1 VLYGDRAPD
10 SAGESSHPTSGNVVV
25 RYALL
30 RRLAGSREGSHEM
43 ANQQRDA
50 RSARPDVRGCLVAC
64 VVLVAAVAAY
74 FELVQPLVQGDAP
87 EAAVRHMCADVMRQ
101 DYVAAYA
108 LLSSGFI
115 RQFQLNEDYF
125 VQSQQGRDQQY
136 GRVQA
141 CTVLGRD
148 SGAALFTTG
157 AVFQVTATL
166 GGSSST
172 GPYTDTGSIGL
183 VDEQGWKISDEQIDD
198 ILYFAG

>member
-1 VLYGDRAPD
+1 
-10 SAGESSHPTSGNVVV
+10 
-25 RYALL
+25 
-30 RRLAGSREGSHEM
+30 M
-43 ANQQRDA
+43 ANQQRDE
-50 RSARPDVRGCLVAC
+50 RSARPVVRGCFVMV
-64 VVLVAAVAAY
+64 VVLLAAVAAY
-74 FELVQPLVQGDAP
+74 FEIVQPLVQGDAP
-87 EAAVRHMCADVMRQ
+87 EAAVRQMCSDVMRQ

-108 LLSSGFI
+108 LLSSSFI
-115 RQFQLNEDYF
+115 HQFQLNEERF

-157 AVFQVTATL
+157 AAFQVTATL
-166 GGSSST
+166 VGTGSSSS
-172 GPYTDTGSIGL
+172 YTDTGRIGL